1 MMIKE
6 AAVTVKDEQR
16 DMIVNVATE
25 VFAKHGYKKATLEL
39 IGQSMGKVKSFVYY
53 YFKNKEEIFEA
64 VVDEEVA
71 RMKSEF
77 DEILT
82 SSSSASKKLEEY
94 AKRRFTL
101 IFQLANYF
109 RMVSN
114 GQLTDPK
121 ITEKLR
127 KKYEEKEL
135 EHIQQIL
142 SQGIEEGEFA
152 IGDVPLAALVLL
164 TVLKGLE
171 MPLFTSNLGRT
182 SVEKR
187 VDKLLAIVFNGIRLK

>member
-16 DMIVNVATE
+16 DMIVSVATE

>member
-16 DMIVNVATE
+16 DMIVSVATE

-114 GQLTDPK
+114 GQFTDPK

>member
-1 MMIKE
+1 
-6 AAVTVKDEQR
+6 
-16 DMIVNVATE
+16 MIVSVATE